1 MVESNAFGFT
11 ELEVVAKESDALPVM
26 TDVIR
31 ASITSDIHPTR
42 LPGLVKSGGMRLT
55 SVRDNLELL
64 SGNLT
69 TNEKLA
75 SAANN
80 LKCLFEDGN
89 CNSLKKFATH
99 LDELERLAT
108 ASEPFALAT
117 VLKCQALVA
126 ASMQDYLS
134 AADLCKKSASIQGLA
149 IEQKWHLSHLQTQ
162 LLMDYGRE
170 FDDDAALQAS
180 IDLLKNEILPLA
192 EESESAEFLAA
203 SFATLGKVLGMIGQ
217 RRKGTRYLE
226 DAVIAFREALR
237 RFNPELTPMQ
247 WANTQNGLGNA
258 LGWLGQRSADNALL
272 QQSIEAFEQALTKQN
287 EELCAYNWAS
297 TMNNMAAVLQ
307 SLGRK
312 ENNPRILKRS
322 VESYKAVLRVWTRAT
337 VPLDWA
343 TTMDN
348 LGTALR
354 NLGEHRRGPGTLKQA
369 VAAYQSSLAERIREL
384 VPDEWAMTH
393 NNLGAALHKLAQ
405 REENPEILER
415 ATEAYEKTLAEWN
428 REKVPMTWAMT
439 MANLGVARRELAEMT
454 GDIQTAKKA
463 LEEIQC
469 AVDIFRSASHAQYT
483 ELGEEQHLKAR
494 LLLDSL
500 AAGNDCN
507 NINSDSSSVDDCS
520 IEGVEKRLAEKL
532 NLDEAGQQN
541 SCPSASGN

>member
-1 MVESNAFGFT
+1 MVESNAFGFA
-11 ELEVVAKESDALPVM
+11 ELEAVAKESDALPAITNV
-26 TDVIR
+26 VR
-31 ASITSDIHPTR
+31 ASIASDVQPTR
-42 LPGLVKSGGMRLT
+42 LQGLVKSGAMRLT
-55 SVRDNLELL
+55 CVRDNLELL
-64 SGNLT
+64 SCNLT

-75 SAANN
+75 STAKN
-80 LKCLFEDGN
+80 LKCLLEDGK
-89 CNSLKKFATH
+89 CNSLENFAAQ
-99 LDELERLAT
+99 LDALERLAT
-108 ASEPFALAT
+108 TSEPYALAT
-117 VLKCQALVA
+117 VLECQALVA
-126 ASMQDYLS
+126 ASVQNYLS

-149 IEQKWHLSHLQTQ
+149 IEQKWHLIHLQTQ
-162 LLMDYGRE
+162 LLMDHGRE
-170 FDDDAALQAS
+170 FNDDAAVLAS

-192 EESESAEFLAA
+192 EESESAEFMAA

-217 RRKGTRYLE
+217 RRRGTRYLE
-226 DAVIAFREALR
+226 DAINAFREALR
-237 RFNPELTPMQ
+237 RFDPESTPMQ

-307 SLGRK
+307 TLGRK
-312 ENNPRILKRS
+312 DNNPRILKRS

-369 VAAYQSSLAERIREL
+369 VAAYKSALAERTREL

-405 REENPEILER
+405 REENPEILES
-415 ATEAYEKTLAEWN
+415 ATEAYEKSLAEWT
-428 REKVPMTWAMT
+428 REKAPMTWAMT

-500 AAGNDCN
+500 AAGTDGN
-507 NINSDSSSVDDCS
+507 NVNSDSSSVDDCS
-520 IEGVEKRLAEKL
+520 IEGGEKRPAEKL
-532 NLDEAGQQN
+532 DLNEAG
-541 SCPSASGN
+541 

>member
-1 MVESNAFGFT
+1 
-11 ELEVVAKESDALPVM
+11 
-26 TDVIR
+26 
-31 ASITSDIHPTR
+31 
-42 LPGLVKSGGMRLT
+42 
-55 SVRDNLELL
+55 
-64 SGNLT
+64 
-69 TNEKLA
+69 
-75 SAANN
+75 
-80 LKCLFEDGN
+80 
-89 CNSLKKFATH
+89 
-99 LDELERLAT
+99 
-108 ASEPFALAT
+108 
-117 VLKCQALVA
+117 
-126 ASMQDYLS
+126 
-134 AADLCKKSASIQGLA
+134 
-149 IEQKWHLSHLQTQ
+149 
-162 LLMDYGRE
+162 
-170 FDDDAALQAS
+170 
-180 IDLLKNEILPLA
+180 
-192 EESESAEFLAA
+192 
-203 SFATLGKVLGMIGQ
+203 
-217 RRKGTRYLE
+217 
-226 DAVIAFREALR
+226 
-237 RFNPELTPMQ
+237 MQ

-307 SLGRK
+307 TLGRK

-369 VAAYQSSLAERIREL
+369 VAAYKSALAERTREL
-384 VPDEWAMTH
+384 VPD
-393 NNLGAALHKLAQ
+393 GAALHKLAQ
-405 REENPEILER
+405 REENPEILES
-415 ATEAYEKTLAEWN
+415 ATEAYEKSLAEWT

-500 AAGNDCN
+500 AAGTDGN
-507 NINSDSSSVDDCS
+507 NGNSDSSSVDDSS
-520 IEGVEKRLAEKL
+520 IEGGEKGLQKSL
-532 NLDEAGQQN
+532 I
-541 SCPSASGN
+541 